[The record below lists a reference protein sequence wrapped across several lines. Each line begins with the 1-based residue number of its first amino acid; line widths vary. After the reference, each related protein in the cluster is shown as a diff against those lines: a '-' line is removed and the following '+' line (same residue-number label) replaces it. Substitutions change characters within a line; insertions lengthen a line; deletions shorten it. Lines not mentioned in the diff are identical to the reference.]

1 MQRVTFDLSAVS
13 SPEATRHIG
22 CLTYGFINLDWDF
35 MLKLQTVFR
44 NRRTKTITG
53 ALPVP
58 TDFTPPLLK
67 QVIGS
72 DGYFLKF
79 TTTKHEVD
87 FIWYDEYSR
96 EFLFWG
102 SNKRAVV
109 KAMGAISWR
118 VNKVNAQAQSAS
130 ATATATQ
137 TATATATAT
146 QTQTQTATENPDD
159 EYDDLP
165 DLMPCYTFTYNT
177 VEDQFVNLEKSKIDY
192 TKPVPKQKEVDVYD
206 TTGEGRLP

>member
-1 MQRVTFDLSAVS
+1 MQRVTFDLSAVTS
-13 SPEATRHIG
+13 AEATRHIG
-22 CLTYGFINLDWDF
+22 CLTDGFINLKWEF

-44 NRRTKTITG
+44 TRGSKTITG

-58 TDFTPPLLK
+58 TDFTPQLLK

-79 TTTKHEVD
+79 TTTKHDVD

-102 SNKRAVV
+102 MNKRVVV

-118 VNKVNAQAQSAS
+118 LDKVKAQAQAQGQGQGQGQAQGASAS
-130 ATATATQ
+130 ASQ
-137 TATATATAT
+137 T
-146 QTQTQTATENPDD
+146 D
-159 EYDDLP
+159 EDYDDLP

>member
-1 MQRVTFDLSAVS
+1 MERVMFDLSAVS

-53 ALPVP
+53 TLPVP
-58 TDFTPPLLK
+58 SHFTPSILK
-67 QVIGS
+67 QVIGT

-118 VNKVNAQAQSAS
+118 VNKVNAQAQSAT

-137 TATATATAT
+137 TAT
-146 QTQTQTATENPDD
+146 QTQTENPDN

-165 DLMPCYTFTYNT
+165 DLMPCYSFTYNT